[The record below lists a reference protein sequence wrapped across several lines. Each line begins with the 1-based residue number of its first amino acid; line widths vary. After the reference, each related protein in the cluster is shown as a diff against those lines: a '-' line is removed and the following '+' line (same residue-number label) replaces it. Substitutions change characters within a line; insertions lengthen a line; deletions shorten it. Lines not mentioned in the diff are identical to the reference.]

1 MIGQNIGGI
10 WIVASIDD
18 KMLATGYI
26 HVRRL
31 PRAMAEIASRTK
43 HLDNRGLCLAVR
55 ARSGTR
61 GERSMLLREDLLAIG
76 KRNVERAQEL
86 VYRQRAVVRGRRQA
100 GLETD
105 VTEDVLR
112 LFERL
117 LGKFEDDLARL
128 TPDIEPN
135 ANVGLVE
142 PMTVAT
148 AAVNRAAW
156 T

>member
-1 MIGQNIGGI
+1 
-10 WIVASIDD
+10 
-18 KMLATGYI
+18 
-26 HVRRL
+26 
-31 PRAMAEIASRTK
+31 
-43 HLDNRGLCLAVR
+43 
-55 ARSGTR
+55 
-61 GERSMLLREDLLAIG
+61 MLLREDLLAIG